1 VASGVRIPGDQQVSN
16 ININILKSKVM
27 KKDIK
32 SQTIDNSTKKYPVE
46 SKTWKSDVYQAL
58 KLGYKVEALNEEQ
71 AEYIKKIETKLAE
84 KAAKTKVKEEM
95 KQTLLK
101 KMSDIMKAKKAA
113 IVSAANDLADRIIL
127 RAIEKE
133 EQKKKFDEADKKIKE
148 KVKKDRMAIA
158 EKKRERKAEL
168 RNKTIPSPEAIAN
181 AKKQQDFLAKAHAA
195 KREEIEARLNEKEEF
210 MDQSVEEWSK
220 KREERIKHNTEFALK
235 RLHHKEIKLKRTTK
249 TERIE
254 AIKAKKEAGKAAFN
268 AEMKRQASEIAADR
282 QGYANRVEKRR
293 RTETERL
300 AMIAERR
307 KLRKDKIFTEHLKQQ
322 KIQQLNLKRFI
333 ESEKAR
339 LARKEEKRTKYLT
352 TGGIKVPK
360 VKNNVAVDKTR
371 AEEYIKV
378 AETKMKDEKV
388 RYLIRIAS
396 IASSEIISDSVC
408 AFICKP
414 EELNKRMKEA
424 HNKHMKEEPDTYV
437 GIYAYSGI
445 GKDQKC
451 VSEML
456 NDKFK
461 DRSRLNP
468 KNEAA

>member
-1 VASGVRIPGDQQVSN
+1 
-16 ININILKSKVM
+16 M

-101 KMSDIMKAKKAA
+101 KMSDIMKAKKVA

-148 KVKKDRMAIA
+148 KVKKDKMAIA
-158 EKKRERKAEL
+158 EKKRKRKAEL
-168 RNKTIPSPEAIAN
+168 RNKTIPSSEAIAN
-181 AKKQQDFLAKAHAA
+181 AKKQQDFLAKAHAV
-195 KREEIEARLNEKEEF
+195 KREEIEARLNKKEEF
-210 MDQSVEEWSK
+210 MNQSIEEWSN
-220 KREERIKHNTEFALK
+220 KREERIKHNTELALK

-249 TERIE
+249 AERIE

-300 AMIAERR
+300 ARIAERR

-339 LARKEEKRTKYLT
+339 LARKEEKRAKYLT

-371 AEEYIKV
+371 AEEYIKA
-378 AETKMKDEKV
+378 AEAKMEDEKV
-388 RYLIRIAS
+388 RYLIRVAS

-414 EELNKRMKEA
+414 EELNKRIKEA
-424 HNKHMKEEPDTYV
+424 HNKRMKEEPDTYV

-451 VSEML
+451 ISEML

-461 DRSRLNP
+461 DRSRLSKSN
-468 KNEAA
+468 AA

>member
-1 VASGVRIPGDQQVSN
+1 
-16 ININILKSKVM
+16 M

-46 SKTWKSDVYQAL
+46 SKTWKSDVCQAL

-339 LARKEEKRTKYLT
+339 LARKEEKRAKYLT

-360 VKNNVAVDKTR
+360 VKNNVAIDKTR

-378 AETKMKDEKV
+378 AETKMKDEKE
-388 RYLIRIAS
+388 RYIIRIAS

-468 KNEAA
+468 KSEAA

>member
-1 VASGVRIPGDQQVSN
+1 
-16 ININILKSKVM
+16 M

-113 IVSAANDLADRIIL
+113 IVSAANNLADRIIL

-158 EKKRERKAEL
+158 EKKRKRKAEL

-195 KREEIEARLNEKEEF
+195 KREEIEARLDEKENF
-210 MDQSVEEWSK
+210 MNQSAEEWSK
-220 KREERIKHNTEFALK
+220 KHEERIKRNTELALK

-249 TERIE
+249 AERIE

-333 ESEKAR
+333 ESEKTR
-339 LARKEEKRTKYLT
+339 LARKEEKRAKYLT

-360 VKNNVAVDKTR
+360 VKSNVAVDKTR
-371 AEEYIKV
+371 AEEYIKAV
-378 AETKMKDEKV
+378 EAKMKDEKI
-388 RYLIRIAS
+388 RYLIRVAS

-424 HNKHMKEEPDTYV
+424 HNKRMKEEPDTYV

-451 VSEML
+451 ISEML

-468 KNEAA
+468 KSEAA

>member
-1 VASGVRIPGDQQVSN
+1 
-16 ININILKSKVM
+16 M

-195 KREEIEARLNEKEEF
+195 KREEIEARLDEKENF
-210 MDQSVEEWSK
+210 MNQSAEEWSK
-220 KREERIKHNTEFALK
+220 KHEERIKRNTELALK

-249 TERIE
+249 AERIE

-339 LARKEEKRTKYLT
+339 LARKEEKRAKYLT

-378 AETKMKDEKV
+378 AETKMKDEKE
-388 RYLIRIAS
+388 RYIIRIAS
-396 IASSEIISDSVC
+396 IASSEIVSDSVC

-414 EELNKRMKEA
+414 EELNKRMKEV

-468 KNEAA
+468 KSEAA

>member
-1 VASGVRIPGDQQVSN
+1 
-16 ININILKSKVM
+16 M

-84 KAAKTKVKEEM
+84 KEAKTKVKEEM

-113 IVSAANDLADRIIL
+113 IVSAANDLADKIIL

-148 KVKKDRMAIA
+148 KVKKDKMAIA
-158 EKKRERKAEL
+158 EKKRKRKAEL

-181 AKKQQDFLAKAHAA
+181 AKKQQDFLAKAHAV
-195 KREEIEARLNEKEEF
+195 KREEIEARLNKKEEF
-210 MDQSVEEWSK
+210 MNQSI
-220 KREERIKHNTEFALK
+220 EERNKKHEERVKRDTEYALK
-235 RLHHKEIKLKRTTK
+235 RLHHKEIKLKCTTK
-249 TERIE
+249 AERIE

-293 RTETERL
+293 RTEIERL
-300 AMIAERR
+300 ARIAERR

-339 LARKEEKRTKYLT
+339 LARKEEKRAKYLT

-371 AEEYIKV
+371 AEEYIKA
-378 AETKMKDEKV
+378 AEAKMKDEKV

-408 AFICKP
+408 AFICKS
-414 EELNKRMKEA
+414 EELNKRMKEV

-451 VSEML
+451 ISEML

-468 KNEAA
+468 KSEAA

>member
-1 VASGVRIPGDQQVSN
+1 
-16 ININILKSKVM
+16 M

-46 SKTWKSDVYQAL
+46 SKTWKSNVYQAL

-113 IVSAANDLADRIIL
+113 IISAANDLADRIIL
-127 RAIEKE
+127 RTIEKE

-148 KVKKDRMAIA
+148 KVKKDKMAIA
-158 EKKRERKAEL
+158 EKKRKRKAEL

-195 KREEIEARLNEKEEF
+195 KREEIEARLSEKEEF

-220 KREERIKHNTEFALK
+220 KREERIKHNTEPALK

-249 TERIE
+249 AERIE

-293 RTETERL
+293 HTETERL
-300 AMIAERR
+300 ARIAERR

-339 LARKEEKRTKYLT
+339 LARKEEKRAKYLT

-360 VKNNVAVDKTR
+360 VKSNVAVDKTR
-371 AEEYIKV
+371 AEEYIK
-378 AETKMKDEKV
+378 ATEAKMKDEKV
-388 RYLIRIAS
+388 RYLIRVAS

-424 HNKHMKEEPDTYV
+424 HNKRMKEEPDTYV

-451 VSEML
+451 ISEML

-468 KNEAA
+468 KSEAA

>member
-1 VASGVRIPGDQQVSN
+1 
-16 ININILKSKVM
+16 M

-113 IVSAANDLADRIIL
+113 IISAANDLADRIIL

-148 KVKKDRMAIA
+148 KVKKDKMAIA
-158 EKKRERKAEL
+158 EKKRKRKAEL

-195 KREEIEARLNEKEEF
+195 KREEIEARLSEKEEF

-220 KREERIKHNTEFALK
+220 KREERIKHNTELALK

-249 TERIE
+249 AERIE

-300 AMIAERR
+300 ARIAERR

-339 LARKEEKRTKYLT
+339 LARKEEKRAKYLT

-371 AEEYIKV
+371 AEEYIKA
-378 AETKMKDEKV
+378 AEAKMKDEKV
-388 RYLIRIAS
+388 RYLIRVAS

-424 HNKHMKEEPDTYV
+424 HNKRMKEEPDTYV

-461 DRSRLNP
+461 DRSRLSKSN
-468 KNEAA
+468 AA

>member
-1 VASGVRIPGDQQVSN
+1 
-16 ININILKSKVM
+16 M

-58 KLGYKVEALNEEQ
+58 KLDYKVEALNEEQ

-84 KAAKTKVKEEM
+84 KEAKTKVKEEM

-148 KVKKDRMAIA
+148 KVKKDKMAIA
-158 EKKRERKAEL
+158 EKKRKRKAEL

-220 KREERIKHNTEFALK
+220 KREERIKHNTELALK

-249 TERIE
+249 AERIE
-254 AIKAKKEAGKAAFN
+254 AIKAKKEASKAAFN

-293 RTETERL
+293 RTEIERL
-300 AMIAERR
+300 ARIAERR

-339 LARKEEKRTKYLT
+339 LARKEEKRAKYLT

-371 AEEYIKV
+371 AEEYIKA
-378 AETKMKDEKV
+378 AEAKMKDEKV
-388 RYLIRIAS
+388 RYLIRVAS

-424 HNKHMKEEPDTYV
+424 HNKRMKEEPDTYV

-451 VSEML
+451 ISEML

-468 KNEAA
+468 KSEAA

>member
-1 VASGVRIPGDQQVSN
+1 
-16 ININILKSKVM
+16 M

-84 KAAKTKVKEEM
+84 KAAKAKVKEEV
-95 KQTLLK
+95 KQALLK

-113 IVSAANDLADRIIL
+113 IVSTANDLADRIIL

-148 KVKKDRMAIA
+148 KVKKDKMAIA
-158 EKKRERKAEL
+158 EKKRKRKAEL

-181 AKKQQDFLAKAHAA
+181 AKKQQDFLTKAHAA
-195 KREEIEARLNEKEEF
+195 KREEIEARLNKKEEF

-220 KREERIKHNTEFALK
+220 KREERIKRNTELALK

-249 TERIE
+249 AERIE

-339 LARKEEKRTKYLT
+339 LARKEEKRAKYLT

-378 AETKMKDEKV
+378 AETKMKDEKE
-388 RYLIRIAS
+388 RYIIRIAS
-396 IASSEIISDSVC
+396 IASSEIVSDSVC

-414 EELNKRMKEA
+414 EELNKRMKEV

-468 KNEAA
+468 KSEAA

>member
-1 VASGVRIPGDQQVSN
+1 
-16 ININILKSKVM
+16 M

-84 KAAKTKVKEEM
+84 KAAKAKVREET

-148 KVKKDRMAIA
+148 KVKKDKMAIA
-158 EKKRERKAEL
+158 EKKRKRKAEL

-220 KREERIKHNTEFALK
+220 KREERIKHNTELALK

-249 TERIE
+249 AERIE

-300 AMIAERR
+300 ARIAERR

-339 LARKEEKRTKYLT
+339 LARKEEKRAKYLT

-371 AEEYIKV
+371 AEEYIKA
-378 AETKMKDEKV
+378 AEAKMKDEKV
-388 RYLIRIAS
+388 RYLIRVAS

-424 HNKHMKEEPDTYV
+424 HNKRMKEEPDTYV

-451 VSEML
+451 ISEML

-468 KNEAA
+468 KSEAA

>member
-1 VASGVRIPGDQQVSN
+1 
-16 ININILKSKVM
+16 M

-84 KAAKTKVKEEM
+84 KEAKTKVKEEM

-133 EQKKKFDEADKKIKE
+133 KQKKKFDEADKKIKE
-148 KVKKDRMAIA
+148 KVKKDKMAIA
-158 EKKRERKAEL
+158 EKKRKRKAEL

-195 KREEIEARLNEKEEF
+195 KREEIEARLNKKEEF

-220 KREERIKHNTEFALK
+220 KREERIKHNTELALK

-249 TERIE
+249 AERIE

-300 AMIAERR
+300 ARIAERR

-339 LARKEEKRTKYLT
+339 LARKEEKRAKYLT

-371 AEEYIKV
+371 AEEYIKA
-378 AETKMKDEKV
+378 AEAKMKDEKV
-388 RYLIRIAS
+388 RYLIRVAS

-424 HNKHMKEEPDTYV
+424 HNKRMKEEPDTYV

-451 VSEML
+451 ISEML

-468 KNEAA
+468 KSEAA

>member
-1 VASGVRIPGDQQVSN
+1 
-16 ININILKSKVM
+16 M

-84 KAAKTKVKEEM
+84 KAAKAKVKEEM

-113 IVSAANDLADRIIL
+113 IISAANDLADRIIL

-148 KVKKDRMAIA
+148 KVKKDKMAIA
-158 EKKRERKAEL
+158 EKKRKRKAEL
-168 RNKTIPSPEAIAN
+168 RNKTIPSSEAIAN
-181 AKKQQDFLAKAHAA
+181 AKKQQDFLAKAHAV
-195 KREEIEARLNEKEEF
+195 KREEIEARLDKKEEF
-210 MDQSVEEWSK
+210 MNQSIEEWSK
-220 KREERIKHNTEFALK
+220 KREERIKHNTELALK

-249 TERIE
+249 AERIE

-300 AMIAERR
+300 ARIAERR

-339 LARKEEKRTKYLT
+339 LARKEEKRAKYLT

-360 VKNNVAVDKTR
+360 VKSNVAVDKTR
-371 AEEYIKV
+371 AEEYIKA
-378 AETKMKDEKV
+378 AEAKMKDEKV
-388 RYLIRIAS
+388 RYLIRVAS

-424 HNKHMKEEPDTYV
+424 HNKRMKEEPDTYV

-451 VSEML
+451 ISEML

-468 KNEAA
+468 KSEAA

>member
-1 VASGVRIPGDQQVSN
+1 
-16 ININILKSKVM
+16 M

-113 IVSAANDLADRIIL
+113 IISAANDLADRIIL

-148 KVKKDRMAIA
+148 KVKKDKMAIA
-158 EKKRERKAEL
+158 EKKRKRKAEL

-195 KREEIEARLNEKEEF
+195 KREEIEARLSEKEEF

-220 KREERIKHNTEFALK
+220 KREERIKHNTELALK

-249 TERIE
+249 AERIE

-300 AMIAERR
+300 ARIAERR

-333 ESEKAR
+333 ESEKTR
-339 LARKEEKRTKYLT
+339 LARKEEKRAKYLT

-360 VKNNVAVDKTR
+360 VKSNVAVDKTR
-371 AEEYIKV
+371 AEEYIKA
-378 AETKMKDEKV
+378 AEAKMKDEKV
-388 RYLIRIAS
+388 RYLIRVAS

-424 HNKHMKEEPDTYV
+424 HNKRMKEEPDTYV

-468 KNEAA
+468 KSEAA

>member
-1 VASGVRIPGDQQVSN
+1 
-16 ININILKSKVM
+16 M

-84 KAAKTKVKEEM
+84 KEAKAKVKEEV

-148 KVKKDRMAIA
+148 KVKKDKMAIA
-158 EKKRERKAEL
+158 EKKRKRKAEL

-195 KREEIEARLNEKEEF
+195 KREEIEARLSEKEEF

-220 KREERIKHNTEFALK
+220 KREERIKHNTELALK

-249 TERIE
+249 AERIE

-293 RTETERL
+293 HTETERL
-300 AMIAERR
+300 ARIAERR

-339 LARKEEKRTKYLT
+339 LARKEEKRAKYLT

-360 VKNNVAVDKTR
+360 VKSNVAVDKTR
-371 AEEYIKV
+371 AEEYIKA
-378 AETKMKDEKV
+378 AEAKMKDEKV
-388 RYLIRIAS
+388 RYLIRVAS

-424 HNKHMKEEPDTYV
+424 HNKRMKEEPDTYV

-451 VSEML
+451 ISEML

-461 DRSRLNP
+461 DSSRLNP
-468 KNEAA
+468 KSEAA

>member
-1 VASGVRIPGDQQVSN
+1 
-16 ININILKSKVM
+16 M

-84 KAAKTKVKEEM
+84 KEAKAKVKEEV

-148 KVKKDRMAIA
+148 KVKKDKMAIA
-158 EKKRERKAEL
+158 EKKRKRKAEL

-195 KREEIEARLNEKEEF
+195 KREEIEARLSEKEEF

-220 KREERIKHNTEFALK
+220 KREERIKHNTELALK

-249 TERIE
+249 AERIE

-300 AMIAERR
+300 ARIAERR

-339 LARKEEKRTKYLT
+339 LARKEEKRAKYLT

-360 VKNNVAVDKTR
+360 VKSNVAVDKTR
-371 AEEYIKV
+371 AEEYIKA
-378 AETKMKDEKV
+378 AEAKMKDEKV
-388 RYLIRIAS
+388 RYLIRVAS

-424 HNKHMKEEPDTYV
+424 HNKRMKEEPDTYV

-451 VSEML
+451 ISEML

-461 DRSRLNP
+461 DRSRLSKSN
-468 KNEAA
+468 AA

>member
-1 VASGVRIPGDQQVSN
+1 
-16 ININILKSKVM
+16 M

-32 SQTIDNSTKKYPVE
+32 SQTIDDSTKKYPVE

-148 KVKKDRMAIA
+148 KVKKNRIAIA
-158 EKKRERKAEL
+158 EKKRKRKAEL

-220 KREERIKHNTEFALK
+220 KREERIKHNTELALK

-249 TERIE
+249 AERIE

-339 LARKEEKRTKYLT
+339 LARKEEKRAKYLT

-371 AEEYIKV
+371 AEEYIKA
-378 AETKMKDEKV
+378 AEAKMKDEKV

-408 AFICKP
+408 AFICKS
-414 EELNKRMKEA
+414 EELNKRMKEV
-424 HNKHMKEEPDTYV
+424 HNKHMKEEPNTYV

-468 KNEAA
+468 KSEAA

>member
-1 VASGVRIPGDQQVSN
+1 
-16 ININILKSKVM
+16 M

-71 AEYIKKIETKLAE
+71 AEYIKKIKTKLAE
-84 KAAKTKVKEEM
+84 KEAKAKVKEEV

-148 KVKKDRMAIA
+148 KVKKDKMAIA
-158 EKKRERKAEL
+158 EKKRKRKAEL

-195 KREEIEARLNEKEEF
+195 KREEIEARLDEKENF
-210 MDQSVEEWSK
+210 MNQSAEEWSK
-220 KREERIKHNTEFALK
+220 KHEERIKHNTELTLK

-249 TERIE
+249 AERIE

-268 AEMKRQASEIAADR
+268 AEMKRQASEIAANR

-300 AMIAERR
+300 ARIAERR

-339 LARKEEKRTKYLT
+339 LARKEEKRAKYLT

-378 AETKMKDEKV
+378 AETKIKDEKV
-388 RYLIRIAS
+388 RYLIRVAS

-451 VSEML
+451 ISEML

-468 KNEAA
+468 KSEAA

>member
-1 VASGVRIPGDQQVSN
+1 
-16 ININILKSKVM
+16 M

-32 SQTIDNSTKKYPVE
+32 SQIIDNSTKKYPVE

-84 KAAKTKVKEEM
+84 KEAKAKVKEEV

-113 IVSAANDLADRIIL
+113 IISAANDLADRIIL

-148 KVKKDRMAIA
+148 KVKKDKMAIA
-158 EKKRERKAEL
+158 EKKRKRKAEL

-220 KREERIKHNTEFALK
+220 KREERIKHNTELALK

-249 TERIE
+249 AERIE
-254 AIKAKKEAGKAAFN
+254 ATKAKKEAGKAAFN

-293 RTETERL
+293 RTEIERL
-300 AMIAERR
+300 ARIAERR

-339 LARKEEKRTKYLT
+339 LARKEEKRAKYLT

-360 VKNNVAVDKTR
+360 VKSNVAVDKTR
-371 AEEYIKV
+371 AEEYIKA
-378 AETKMKDEKV
+378 AEAKMKDEKV
-388 RYLIRIAS
+388 RYLIRVAS

-424 HNKHMKEEPDTYV
+424 HNKRMKEEPDTYV

-451 VSEML
+451 ISEML

-468 KNEAA
+468 KSEAA

>member
-1 VASGVRIPGDQQVSN
+1 
-16 ININILKSKVM
+16 M

-84 KAAKTKVKEEM
+84 KAAKAKVKEEM

-133 EQKKKFDEADKKIKE
+133 EQKKKFDETDKKIKE

-158 EKKRERKAEL
+158 EKKRKRKAEL

-195 KREEIEARLNEKEEF
+195 KREEIEARLDEKENF
-210 MDQSVEEWSK
+210 MNQSAEEWSK
-220 KREERIKHNTEFALK
+220 KHEERIKRNTELTLK

-249 TERIE
+249 AERIE

-300 AMIAERR
+300 ARIAERR

-339 LARKEEKRTKYLT
+339 LARKEEKRAKYLT

-360 VKNNVAVDKTR
+360 VKNNVAIDKTR
-371 AEEYIKV
+371 AEEYIKA
-378 AETKMKDEKV
+378 AEAKIKDEKV

-424 HNKHMKEEPDTYV
+424 HNKRMKEEPDTYV

-468 KNEAA
+468 KSEAA

>member
-1 VASGVRIPGDQQVSN
+1 
-16 ININILKSKVM
+16 M

-84 KAAKTKVKEEM
+84 KAAKAKVKEEV

-113 IVSAANDLADRIIL
+113 IVSTANDLADRIIL

-148 KVKKDRMAIA
+148 KVKKDKMAIA
-158 EKKRERKAEL
+158 EKKRKRKAEL

-195 KREEIEARLNEKEEF
+195 KREEIEARLNKKEEF

-220 KREERIKHNTEFALK
+220 KREERIKHNTELALK

-249 TERIE
+249 AERIE

-300 AMIAERR
+300 ARIAERR

-339 LARKEEKRTKYLT
+339 LARKEEKRAKYLT
-352 TGGIKVPK
+352 MGGIKVPK

-378 AETKMKDEKV
+378 AETKMKDEKE

-424 HNKHMKEEPDTYV
+424 HNKRMKEEPDTYV

>member
-1 VASGVRIPGDQQVSN
+1 
-16 ININILKSKVM
+16 M

-46 SKTWKSDVYQAL
+46 SKTWKSDVCQAL

-84 KAAKTKVKEEM
+84 KAAKAKVKEEV

-148 KVKKDRMAIA
+148 KVKKDKMAIA
-158 EKKRERKAEL
+158 EKKRKRKAEL

-195 KREEIEARLNEKEEF
+195 KREEIEARLNKKEEF

-220 KREERIKHNTEFALK
+220 KREERIKHNTELALK
-235 RLHHKEIKLKRTTK
+235 RLHHKEIKLKRITK
-249 TERIE
+249 AERIE

-300 AMIAERR
+300 ARIAERR

-339 LARKEEKRTKYLT
+339 LARKEEKRAKYLT

-360 VKNNVAVDKTR
+360 VKSNVAVDKTR
-371 AEEYIKV
+371 AEEYIKA
-378 AETKMKDEKV
+378 AEAKMKDEKV
-388 RYLIRIAS
+388 RYLIRVAS

-424 HNKHMKEEPDTYV
+424 HNKRMKEEPDTYV

-451 VSEML
+451 ISEML

-468 KNEAA
+468 KSEAA

>member
-1 VASGVRIPGDQQVSN
+1 
-16 ININILKSKVM
+16 M

-71 AEYIKKIETKLAE
+71 AEYIKKIKTKLAE
-84 KAAKTKVKEEM
+84 KAAKAKVKEEM

-113 IVSAANDLADRIIL
+113 IISAANDLADRIIL

-148 KVKKDRMAIA
+148 KIKKDKMAIA

-181 AKKQQDFLAKAHAA
+181 AKKQQDFLAKAHAI
-195 KREEIEARLNEKEEF
+195 KREEIKAHLDEKENF
-210 MDQSVEEWSK
+210 MNQSAEEWSK
-220 KREERIKHNTEFALK
+220 KHEERIKRNTELALK

-249 TERIE
+249 AERIE

-339 LARKEEKRTKYLT
+339 LARKEEKRAKYLT

-360 VKNNVAVDKTR
+360 VKNNVAIDKTR
-371 AEEYIKV
+371 AEEYIKA
-378 AETKMKDEKV
+378 AEAKIKDEKV
-388 RYLIRIAS
+388 RYIIRIAS
-396 IASSEIISDSVC
+396 IASSEIISDSIC

-445 GKDQKC
+445 NKDQKC
-451 VSEML
+451 ISEML

-461 DRSRLNP
+461 DRSRLNS
-468 KNEAA
+468 KSEAA

>member
-1 VASGVRIPGDQQVSN
+1 
-16 ININILKSKVM
+16 M

-84 KAAKTKVKEEM
+84 KAAKAKVKEEV

-113 IVSAANDLADRIIL
+113 IISAANDLADRIIL

-148 KVKKDRMAIA
+148 KVKKDKMAIA
-158 EKKRERKAEL
+158 EKKRKRKAEL

-195 KREEIEARLNEKEEF
+195 KREEIEARLSEKEEF

-220 KREERIKHNTEFALK
+220 KREERIKHNTELALK

-249 TERIE
+249 AERIE

-293 RTETERL
+293 HTETERL
-300 AMIAERR
+300 ARIAERR

-339 LARKEEKRTKYLT
+339 LARKEEKRAKYLT

-360 VKNNVAVDKTR
+360 VKSNVAVDKTR
-371 AEEYIKV
+371 AEEYIKA
-378 AETKMKDEKV
+378 AEAKMKDEKV
-388 RYLIRIAS
+388 RYLIRVAS

-424 HNKHMKEEPDTYV
+424 HNKRMKEEPDTYV

-451 VSEML
+451 ISEML

-468 KNEAA
+468 KSEAA

>member
-1 VASGVRIPGDQQVSN
+1 
-16 ININILKSKVM
+16 M

-84 KAAKTKVKEEM
+84 KAAKTKVKEEV

-148 KVKKDRMAIA
+148 KVKKDKMAIA
-158 EKKRERKAEL
+158 EKKRKRKAEL

-195 KREEIEARLNEKEEF
+195 KREEIEARLSEKEEF

-220 KREERIKHNTEFALK
+220 KREERIKYNTEPALK

-249 TERIE
+249 AERIE

-293 RTETERL
+293 HTETERL
-300 AMIAERR
+300 ARIAERR

-339 LARKEEKRTKYLT
+339 LARKEEKRAKYLT

-360 VKNNVAVDKTR
+360 VKSNVAVDKTR
-371 AEEYIKV
+371 AEEYIK
-378 AETKMKDEKV
+378 ATEAKMKDEKV
-388 RYLIRIAS
+388 RYLIRVAS

-424 HNKHMKEEPDTYV
+424 HNKRMKEEPDTYV

-451 VSEML
+451 ISEML

-468 KNEAA
+468 KSEAA

>member
-1 VASGVRIPGDQQVSN
+1 
-16 ININILKSKVM
+16 M

-84 KAAKTKVKEEM
+84 KAAKAKVKEEV

-148 KVKKDRMAIA
+148 KVKKDKMAIA
-158 EKKRERKAEL
+158 EKKRKRKAEL

-220 KREERIKHNTEFALK
+220 KREERIKHNTELALK

-249 TERIE
+249 AERIE
-254 AIKAKKEAGKAAFN
+254 ATKAKKEAGKAAFN

-293 RTETERL
+293 RTEIERL
-300 AMIAERR
+300 ARIAERR

-339 LARKEEKRTKYLT
+339 LARKEEKRAKYLT

-360 VKNNVAVDKTR
+360 VKSNVAVDKTR
-371 AEEYIKV
+371 AEEYIKA
-378 AETKMKDEKV
+378 AEAKMKDEKV
-388 RYLIRIAS
+388 RYLIRVAS

-424 HNKHMKEEPDTYV
+424 HNKRMKEEPDTYV

-451 VSEML
+451 ISEML

-468 KNEAA
+468 KSEAA

>member
-1 VASGVRIPGDQQVSN
+1 
-16 ININILKSKVM
+16 M

-84 KAAKTKVKEEM
+84 KAAKAKVKEEV

-101 KMSDIMKAKKAA
+101 KMSDTMKAKKAA
-113 IVSAANDLADRIIL
+113 IVSTANDLADRIIL

-148 KVKKDRMAIA
+148 KVKKDKMAIA
-158 EKKRERKAEL
+158 EKKRKRKAEL

-195 KREEIEARLNEKEEF
+195 KREEIEARLNKKEEF

-220 KREERIKHNTEFALK
+220 KREERIKHNTELALK

-249 TERIE
+249 AERIE

-300 AMIAERR
+300 ARIAERR

-339 LARKEEKRTKYLT
+339 LARKEEKRAKYLT

-371 AEEYIKV
+371 AEECIKAV
-378 AETKMKDEKV
+378 EAKMKDEKV
-388 RYLIRIAS
+388 RYLIRVAS

-424 HNKHMKEEPDTYV
+424 HNKRMKEEPDTYV

-451 VSEML
+451 ISEML

-468 KNEAA
+468 KSEAA

>member
-1 VASGVRIPGDQQVSN
+1 
-16 ININILKSKVM
+16 M

-113 IVSAANDLADRIIL
+113 IISAANDLADRIIL

-148 KVKKDRMAIA
+148 KVKKDKMAIA
-158 EKKRERKAEL
+158 EKKRKRKAEL

-220 KREERIKHNTEFALK
+220 KREERIKHNTELALK

-249 TERIE
+249 AERIE

-300 AMIAERR
+300 ARIAERR

-333 ESEKAR
+333 ESEKTR
-339 LARKEEKRTKYLT
+339 LARKEEKRAKYLT

-360 VKNNVAVDKTR
+360 VKNNVAIAKTR
-371 AEEYIKV
+371 AEEYIKA
-378 AETKMKDEKV
+378 AEAKMKDEKV

-424 HNKHMKEEPDTYV
+424 HNKRMKEEPDTYV

>member
-1 VASGVRIPGDQQVSN
+1 
-16 ININILKSKVM
+16 M

-46 SKTWKSDVYQAL
+46 SKTWKSNVYQAL

-84 KAAKTKVKEEM
+84 KAAKAKVKEEM

-158 EKKRERKAEL
+158 EKKRKRKAEL

-195 KREEIEARLNEKEEF
+195 KREEIEARLDEKENF
-210 MDQSVEEWSK
+210 MNQSAEEWSK
-220 KREERIKHNTEFALK
+220 KHEERIKRNTELALK
-235 RLHHKEIKLKRTTK
+235 RLHHKEIKLK
-249 TERIE
+249 
-254 AIKAKKEAGKAAFN
+254 
-268 AEMKRQASEIAADR
+268 
-282 QGYANRVEKRR
+282 

-339 LARKEEKRTKYLT
+339 LARKEEKRAKYLT

-371 AEEYIKV
+371 AEEYIKA
-378 AETKMKDEKV
+378 AEAKMKDEKV

-408 AFICKP
+408 AFICKS
-414 EELNKRMKEA
+414 EELNKRMKEV

-451 VSEML
+451 ISEML
-456 NDKFK
+456 NNKFK

-468 KNEAA
+468 KSEAA

>member
-1 VASGVRIPGDQQVSN
+1 
-16 ININILKSKVM
+16 M

-84 KAAKTKVKEEM
+84 KAAKAKVKEEV

-113 IVSAANDLADRIIL
+113 IVSTANDLADRIIL

-148 KVKKDRMAIA
+148 KVKKDKMAIA
-158 EKKRERKAEL
+158 EKKRKRKVEL

-220 KREERIKHNTEFALK
+220 KREERIKHNTELALK

-249 TERIE
+249 AERIE

-300 AMIAERR
+300 ARIAERR

-339 LARKEEKRTKYLT
+339 LARKEEKRAKYLT

-360 VKNNVAVDKTR
+360 VKSNVAVDKTR
-371 AEEYIKV
+371 AEEYIKA
-378 AETKMKDEKV
+378 AEAKMKDEKV

-468 KNEAA
+468 KSEAA

>member
-1 VASGVRIPGDQQVSN
+1 
-16 ININILKSKVM
+16 M

-32 SQTIDNSTKKYPVE
+32 SQTIDDSTKKYPVE

-113 IVSAANDLADRIIL
+113 IISAANDLADRIIL

-148 KVKKDRMAIA
+148 KVKKDKMAIA
-158 EKKRERKAEL
+158 EKKRKRKAEL

-195 KREEIEARLNEKEEF
+195 KREEIEARLSEKEEF

-220 KREERIKHNTEFALK
+220 KREERIKHNTELALK

-249 TERIE
+249 AERIE

-339 LARKEEKRTKYLT
+339 LARKEEKRAKYLT

-360 VKNNVAVDKTR
+360 VKSNVAVDKTR

-378 AETKMKDEKV
+378 AETKMKDEKE
-388 RYLIRIAS
+388 RYIIRIAS

-424 HNKHMKEEPDTYV
+424 HNKRMKEEPDTYV

-468 KNEAA
+468 KSEAA

>member
-1 VASGVRIPGDQQVSN
+1 
-16 ININILKSKVM
+16 M

-84 KAAKTKVKEEM
+84 KAAKAKVKEEM

-133 EQKKKFDEADKKIKE
+133 DQKKKFDEADKKIKE
-148 KVKKDRMAIA
+148 KVKKDKMAIA

-195 KREEIEARLNEKEEF
+195 KREEIEARLDEKENF
-210 MDQSVEEWSK
+210 MNQSAEEWSK
-220 KREERIKHNTEFALK
+220 KHEERIKHNTELALK

-249 TERIE
+249 AERIE

-339 LARKEEKRTKYLT
+339 LARKEEKRAKYLT

-360 VKNNVAVDKTR
+360 VKNNIAVDKTR

-414 EELNKRMKEA
+414 EELNKRMKEV
-424 HNKHMKEEPDTYV
+424 HNKHMKEEPNTYV

-468 KNEAA
+468 KSEAA

>member
-1 VASGVRIPGDQQVSN
+1 
-16 ININILKSKVM
+16 M

-58 KLGYKVEALNEEQ
+58 KLGHKVEALNEEQ

-113 IVSAANDLADRIIL
+113 IVSAANNLADRIIL

-158 EKKRERKAEL
+158 EKKRKRKAEL

-195 KREEIEARLNEKEEF
+195 KREEIEARLDEKENF
-210 MDQSVEEWSK
+210 MNQSAEEWSK
-220 KREERIKHNTEFALK
+220 KHEERIKRNTELALK

-249 TERIE
+249 AERIE

-339 LARKEEKRTKYLT
+339 LARKEEKRAKYLT

-360 VKNNVAVDKTR
+360 VKSNVAVDKTR
-371 AEEYIKV
+371 AEEYIKAV
-378 AETKMKDEKV
+378 EAKMKDEKV
-388 RYLIRIAS
+388 RYLIRVAS

-424 HNKHMKEEPDTYV
+424 HNKRMKEEPDTYV

-451 VSEML
+451 ISEML

-468 KNEAA
+468 KSEAA

>member
-1 VASGVRIPGDQQVSN
+1 
-16 ININILKSKVM
+16 M

-32 SQTIDNSTKKYPVE
+32 SQIIDNSTKKYPVE

-84 KAAKTKVKEEM
+84 KEAKAKVKEEV

-148 KVKKDRMAIA
+148 KVKKDKMAIA
-158 EKKRERKAEL
+158 EKKRKRKAEL

-220 KREERIKHNTEFALK
+220 KREERIKHNTELALK

-249 TERIE
+249 AERIG
-254 AIKAKKEAGKAAFN
+254 ATKAKKEAGKAAFN

-293 RTETERL
+293 RTEIERL
-300 AMIAERR
+300 ARIAERR

-339 LARKEEKRTKYLT
+339 LARKEEKRAKYLT

-360 VKNNVAVDKTR
+360 VKSNVAVDKTR
-371 AEEYIKV
+371 AEEYIKA
-378 AETKMKDEKV
+378 AEAKMKDEKV
-388 RYLIRIAS
+388 RYLIRVAS

-424 HNKHMKEEPDTYV
+424 HNKRMKEEPDTYV

-451 VSEML
+451 ISEML

-468 KNEAA
+468 KSEAA

>member
-1 VASGVRIPGDQQVSN
+1 
-16 ININILKSKVM
+16 M

-84 KAAKTKVKEEM
+84 KAAKAKVKEEM

-133 EQKKKFDEADKKIKE
+133 EQKKKFNEADKKIKE
-148 KVKKDRMAIA
+148 KVKKDKMAIA

-195 KREEIEARLNEKEEF
+195 KREEIEARLDEKENF
-210 MDQSVEEWSK
+210 MNQSAEEWSK
-220 KREERIKHNTEFALK
+220 KHEERIKRNTELALK

-249 TERIE
+249 AERIE

-339 LARKEEKRTKYLT
+339 LARKEEKRAKYLA

-360 VKNNVAVDKTR
+360 VKNNVAIDKTR
-371 AEEYIKV
+371 AEEYIKA
-378 AETKMKDEKV
+378 AEAKIKDEKV

-414 EELNKRMKEA
+414 EELNKRMKEV
-424 HNKHMKEEPDTYV
+424 HNKHMKEEPNTYV

-468 KNEAA
+468 KSEAA

>member
-1 VASGVRIPGDQQVSN
+1 
-16 ININILKSKVM
+16 M

-113 IVSAANDLADRIIL
+113 IISAANDLADRIIL

-148 KVKKDRMAIA
+148 KVKKDKMAIA
-158 EKKRERKAEL
+158 EKKRKRKAEL

-181 AKKQQDFLAKAHAA
+181 AKKQQDFLAKAHVA

-220 KREERIKHNTEFALK
+220 KREERIKHNTELALK

-300 AMIAERR
+300 ARIAERR
-307 KLRKDKIFTEHLKQQ
+307 KLRKDKIFTEYLKQQ

-339 LARKEEKRTKYLT
+339 LARKEEKRAKYLT

-360 VKNNVAVDKTR
+360 VKSNVAVDKTR
-371 AEEYIKV
+371 AEEYIKA
-378 AETKMKDEKV
+378 AEAKMKDEKV

-451 VSEML
+451 ISEML

-468 KNEAA
+468 KSEAA

>member
-1 VASGVRIPGDQQVSN
+1 
-16 ININILKSKVM
+16 M

-84 KAAKTKVKEEM
+84 KEVKTKVKEEM

-148 KVKKDRMAIA
+148 KVKKDKMAIV
-158 EKKRERKAEL
+158 EKKRKRKAEL

-195 KREEIEARLNEKEEF
+195 KREEIEARLDEKENF
-210 MDQSVEEWSK
+210 MNQSAEEWSK
-220 KREERIKHNTEFALK
+220 KHEERIKRNTELALK

-249 TERIE
+249 AERIE

-268 AEMKRQASEIAADR
+268 AEMKRQASEIAANR

-300 AMIAERR
+300 ARIAERR

-339 LARKEEKRTKYLT
+339 LARKEEKRAKYLT

-378 AETKMKDEKV
+378 AETKIKDEKV
-388 RYLIRIAS
+388 RYLIRVAS

-468 KNEAA
+468 KSEAA

>member
-1 VASGVRIPGDQQVSN
+1 
-16 ININILKSKVM
+16 M
-27 KKDIK
+27 EKDIK

-84 KAAKTKVKEEM
+84 KAAKAKVKEEM

-158 EKKRERKAEL
+158 EKKRKRKAEL

-195 KREEIEARLNEKEEF
+195 KREEIEAHLDEKENF
-210 MDQSVEEWSK
+210 MNQSAEEWSK
-220 KREERIKHNTEFALK
+220 KHEERIKRNTELALK

-249 TERIE
+249 AERIE

-339 LARKEEKRTKYLT
+339 LARKEEKRAKYLT

-360 VKNNVAVDKTR
+360 VKNNVAIDKTR

-378 AETKMKDEKV
+378 AETKMKDEKE
-388 RYLIRIAS
+388 RYIIRIAS
-396 IASSEIISDSVC
+396 IASSEIVSDSVC

-414 EELNKRMKEA
+414 EELNKRMKEV

>member
-1 VASGVRIPGDQQVSN
+1 
-16 ININILKSKVM
+16 M

-58 KLGYKVEALNEEQ
+58 KSGYKVEALNEEQ

-113 IVSAANDLADRIIL
+113 IISAANDLADRIIL

-148 KVKKDRMAIA
+148 KVKKDKMAIA
-158 EKKRERKAEL
+158 EKKRKRKAEL

-195 KREEIEARLNEKEEF
+195 KREEIEARLSEKEEF
-210 MDQSVEEWSK
+210 MDQSAEEWSK
-220 KREERIKHNTEFALK
+220 KHEERIKRNTELALK

-249 TERIE
+249 AERIE

-339 LARKEEKRTKYLT
+339 LARKEEKRAKYLT

-360 VKNNVAVDKTR
+360 VKSNVAVDKTR
-371 AEEYIKV
+371 AEEYIKAV
-378 AETKMKDEKV
+378 AAKMKDEKV
-388 RYLIRIAS
+388 RYLIRVAS

-424 HNKHMKEEPDTYV
+424 HNKRMKEEPDTYV

-451 VSEML
+451 ISEML

-468 KNEAA
+468 KSEAA